1 MLIFQYAFFVN
12 KHLYGCYASLLVC
25 GCLHPYIISLPSYFL
40 RHARSRNYVSES
52 EVCKLES
59 VPLDFG
65 DYHPLKPITV
75 SFFVLLENESEF
87 RLIVFLFM
95 CLFP

>member
-1 MLIFQYAFFVN
+1 M
-12 KHLYGCYASLLVC
+12 
-25 GCLHPYIISLPSYFL
+25 
-40 RHARSRNYVSES
+40 SES

-87 RLIVFLFM
+87 KLVVFLFLHPLKGFEVGGGT
-95 CLFP
+95 CEVALCVSGLF

>member
-1 MLIFQYAFFVN
+1 MCFSVSDYLYAYDLS
-12 KHLYGCYASLLVC
+12 LYSC
-25 GCLHPYIISLPSYFL
+25 FL

-75 SFFVLLENESEF
+75 SFFLCFWKINVN
-87 RLIVFLFM
+87 
-95 CLFP
+95 

>member
-1 MLIFQYAFFVN
+1 M
-12 KHLYGCYASLLVC
+12 
-25 GCLHPYIISLPSYFL
+25 
-40 RHARSRNYVSES
+40 SES

-75 SFFVLLENESEF
+75 SFFVLLENESDF
-87 RLIVFLFM
+87 RFYICSFKIKRLVVVLMKLLSVLVF
-95 CLFP
+95 

>member
-1 MLIFQYAFFVN
+1 M
-12 KHLYGCYASLLVC
+12 
-25 GCLHPYIISLPSYFL
+25 
-40 RHARSRNYVSES
+40 
-52 EVCKLES
+52 CKLES

-87 RLIVFLFM
+87 KLVVFLFLHPLKLKGFEAGGGT
-95 CLFP
+95 CEVALCVSGLF

>member
-1 MLIFQYAFFVN
+1 M
-12 KHLYGCYASLLVC
+12 
-25 GCLHPYIISLPSYFL
+25 
-40 RHARSRNYVSES
+40 SES

-87 RLIVFLFM
+87 KLVVFLFLQPLKLKGFEVGGGT
-95 CLFP
+95 CEVAFCVSGLF